1 MPKIKSQEALVRQRM
16 RGVILAV
23 LVMVIAGCYQW
34 WKQGKLISEQ
44 WSQNKEYVVREYK
57 TVDFIPRMTM
67 PGDGGHY
74 SGYMRVYNR
83 DGKQFYEEYSDL
95 LDFIEGPFWAKEGV
109 YWMGNENQDIVRL
122 PTSPVE

>member
-1 MPKIKSQEALVRQRM
+1 MRQRKRWIM
-16 RGVILAV
+16 LAV
-23 LVMVIAGCYQW
+23 LLAVIAAGHQW
-34 WKQGKLISEQ
+34 WKQGKLVSKQ
-44 WSQNKEYVVREYK
+44 WSPNKQYVVREYR
-57 TVDFIPRMTM
+57 TFEFIPRMTM

-109 YWMGNENQDIVRL
+109 YWMGNDNQDIVRL

>member
-1 MPKIKSQEALVRQRM
+1 MMKIKSQEALVRQRK
-16 RGVILAV
+16 RWIVLAV
-23 LVMVIAGCYQW
+23 LMAVIAAGHQW
-34 WKQGKLISEQ
+34 WKQGKLVSEL
-44 WSQNKEYVVREYK
+44 WSPNKEYVVREYK
-57 TVDFIPRMTM
+57 TFEFIPRMTM

-74 SGYMRVYNR
+74 SGYMRVYNS

>member
-1 MPKIKSQEALVRQRM
+1 MPKIKSQEALVRQRK
-16 RGVILAV
+16 RWVVLAV
-23 LVMVIAGCYQW
+23 LMAVIAAGHQW
-34 WKQGKLISEQ
+34 WKQGKLVSEQ
-44 WSQNKEYVVREYK
+44 WSPNKEYVVREYK
-57 TVDFIPRMTM
+57 TFEFIPHMTM

>member
-1 MPKIKSQEALVRQRM
+1 MPKIKSHEALVRQRK
-16 RGVILAV
+16 RWVTLAV
-23 LVMVIAGCYQW
+23 LVALITAGYQW
-34 WKQGKLISEQ
+34 WKQGKLVFEQ
-44 WSQNKEYVVREYK
+44 WSPNQQYVVREFR
-57 TVDFIPRMTM
+57 TFEFIPRMTM

-109 YWMGNENQDIVRL
+109 YWMGNDNQDIVRL